1 MAVFIIFSIVIGF
14 GMSIHFVKKIRQS
27 KIKNVLKTMLCVVAV
42 VCILF
47 DGLCTYYLST
57 NDNITRSVVEYS
69 EK

>member
-1 MAVFIIFSIVIGF
+1 
-14 GMSIHFVKKIRQS
+14 MSIHFVKKLKQS
-27 KIKNVLKTMLCVVAV
+27 KIKNVLKIMLCVVTI

-57 NDNITRSVVEYS
+57 NDNVTRSVVEYC